1 MFPGLQLRLRAQD
14 VNLALLKIN
23 HAILILLDPH
33 ANDAAI
39 CVPYCQHIHRGIMDM
54 KKVCKGRTGKA
65 CTACEQLCSNLHDV
79 TDASGTES
87 EESVTES
94 ESSDLLDDVIV
105 LDHKP
110 SNWIDRSPGKSKKRR
125 REEDQMMK

>member
-1 MFPGLQLRLRAQD
+1 MLFLFSSIRMQMMQQSVFPIAR
-14 VNLALLKIN
+14 
-23 HAILILLDPH
+23 
-33 ANDAAI
+33 
-39 CVPYCQHIHRGIMDM
+39 DM

-87 EESVTES
+87 E
-94 ESSDLLDDVIV
+94 SSDLLDDVIV

-110 SNWIDRSPGKSKKRR
+110 SNWIDSSPGKSKKRR
-125 REEDQMMK
+125 REEDSDDEVIILDDKPADWIDRQKRRHQD